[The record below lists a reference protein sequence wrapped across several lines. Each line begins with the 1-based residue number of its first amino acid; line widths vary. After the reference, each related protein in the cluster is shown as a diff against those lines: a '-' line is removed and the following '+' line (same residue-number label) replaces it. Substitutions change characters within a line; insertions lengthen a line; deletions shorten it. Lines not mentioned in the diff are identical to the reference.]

1 MAYTIAVFGLGYVGA
16 TSMACLAKL
25 GHRVIGVD
33 IDAAKVGMASRG
45 ESPIQEPGVAE
56 LLESAH
62 NAGLIGATTNAADA
76 ASQSDLCFIC
86 VGTPSRPNGS
96 ADTTFLRQVIETIA
110 QTRRETERCIP
121 IFVRSTALPAIHQE
135 LISLLEVTLQK
146 SQPAAYCVH
155 PEFLREGQGVADF
168 FDPPRIVFGC
178 TDSEVERFCAD
189 LYPGIDSKVVQ
200 TDPAS
205 AALVKYAD
213 NCFHAVKVTFGNEI
227 GLLANSFGVDARE
240 VMEIFCLDTK
250 LNISPS
256 YLRPGLPFGGS
267 CLPKDLRGVVS
278 WARQESIALPMLEHV
293 SSSNEAQNQLVIA
306 NILRTGAQTI
316 GVIGLAFKDDTDDL
330 RESPMVA
337 MVEHLLGKGRSIK
350 IYDNKLIPDELIG
363 ANRRFALDSLPHL
376 ESMLVGDCAR
386 LVADSELVV
395 IARLGLDVDFAA
407 LPWRRDQVVL
417 DLVGLP
423 KDMEIA
429 ADVHGLYWPTREGSA
444 RLKAVS

>member
-33 IDAAKVGMASRG
+33 VDEAKVEMVGRG

-62 NAGLIGATTNAADA
+62 KAGLIGATSNATVA
-76 ASQSDLCFIC
+76 ASQSDLCFVC

-96 ADTTFLRQVIETIA
+96 ADTTFLRQVIESIA
-110 QTRRETERCIP
+110 QTRLETERCIP

-135 LISLLEVTLQK
+135 LVSLLEATLQT

-155 PEFLREGQGVADF
+155 PEFLREGQGIADF

-178 TDSEVERFCAD
+178 TDPDVERLCAD
-189 LYPGIDSKVVQ
+189 FYPGIDSQVVQ
-200 TDPAS
+200 TDPAT

-293 SSSNEAQNQLVIA
+293 SSSNEAQIQQVIA
-306 NILRTGAQTI
+306 NILRAGVQKI

-337 MVEHLLGKGRSIK
+337 IVEHLLGKGRSIK

-363 ANRRFALDSLPHL
+363 ANRRFALASLPHL

-386 LVADSELVV
+386 LVTDSELVV

-417 DLVGLP
+417 DLAGLP

-429 ADVHGLYWPTREGSA
+429 ADVHGLYWPAREGSA